1 MCLAQKL
8 EIKVTL
14 KPKFVCKIAKYAN
27 HQIAKHIIIFFNK
40 SNESFGNAVRC
51 EDPRLKSIREETM
64 PVSDTGKEKNILF
77 LSFHLVYKGER
88 FEQ

>member
-1 MCLAQKL
+1 M
-8 EIKVTL
+8 
-14 KPKFVCKIAKYAN
+14 
-27 HQIAKHIIIFFNK
+27 
-40 SNESFGNAVRC
+40 RC